1 MAASNPLKAEFY
13 TDNVKTDGT
22 PVVPNPESQKL
33 AMKKTPLPATVQ
45 ELLAEVRNYHFINY
59 RLIELQYKLAPWY
72 NPKTIVNR
80 SPDSFSKFIRF
91 SLWQVLPNTEATFQ
105 GFSEN
110 VISSSEFL
118 EPDARRRDGS
128 LADLIAKYQDSDFQN
143 LEGLAEFLE
152 SKNFLGFLKTGP
164 ENRVSVSPVYTTV
177 RIMFAAIVQG
187 TISMYVP
194 QWKELRN
201 PQMTKIIT
209 KAANVLQPIIET
221 FSEEQWNKWISGKS
235 EQPRRA

>member
-1 MAASNPLKAEFY
+1 MASNPFKAESY
-13 TDNVKTDGT
+13 TDNVKRDGA
-22 PVVPNPESQKL
+22 PVVPNIESQKL
-33 AMKKTPLPATVQ
+33 AMKKIPLPAAVQ
-45 ELLAEVRNYHFINY
+45 ELLAEFRNYHFINY

-80 SPDSFSKFIRF
+80 SPDSFSKFLLF
-91 SLWQVLPNTEATFQ
+91 TLWQVLPNTDATFQ
-105 GFSEN
+105 EFSESA
-110 VISSSEFL
+110 ISSLKVSKPE
-118 EPDARRRDGS
+118 ARRRDGT
-128 LADLIAKYQDSDFQN
+128 LEDLIAKYQDSDYSNF
-143 LEGLAEFLE
+143 EDLAEFME
-152 SKNFLGFLKTGP
+152 SRNIFGFLKTGP
-164 ENRVSVSPVYTTV
+164 ENGVSISPVYTTV